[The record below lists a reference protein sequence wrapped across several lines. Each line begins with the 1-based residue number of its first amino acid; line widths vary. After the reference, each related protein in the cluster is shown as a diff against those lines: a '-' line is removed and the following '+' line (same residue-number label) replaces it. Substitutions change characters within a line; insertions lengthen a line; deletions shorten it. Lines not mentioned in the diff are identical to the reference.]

1 MAVTAKDGVPCP
13 RFGSRVG
20 LALEN
25 CERGAL
31 RVGDHCEAPD
41 VDLGGRQQRAST
53 RVLCLARGL
62 VGGLDGEMWEP
73 VRWDAVL
80 LLGLLADAAV
90 ELADVPDRG
99 VAAVV
104 GVVLPAEQLAE
115 E

>member
-1 MAVTAKDGVPCP
+1 
-13 RFGSRVG
+13 
-20 LALEN
+20 
-25 CERGAL
+25 
-31 RVGDHCEAPD
+31 
-41 VDLGGRQQRAST
+41 
-53 RVLCLARGL
+53 
-62 VGGLDGEMWEP
+62 MWEP

-104 GVVLPAEQLAE
+104 GVVVAAEKLAE